1 MTIEDLIIPRKE
13 IIPGTDWESEVR
25 PILKSY
31 ADFIGDDMATPT
43 TEAELKTC
51 ENNLKTSLPTDLR
64 LFYSRFGAAKLQ
76 EGLLD
81 VNDFHYINK
90 DWGTQFLNNYTIPE
104 QEVLSKLIVFGD
116 FLGNGNCW
124 CFHTDSKEIFYFKH
138 DSKPNI
144 NGMFKTFG
152 QYIQALIIFS
162 QRDMAEGEL
171 DEEIESIVVELIGQ
185 ERVKFWQYFG
195 GWS

>member
-1 MTIEDLIIPRKE
+1 MTIKDLIIPKKE
-13 IIPGTDWESEVR
+13 IVPGTDWESEVR

-51 ENNLKTSLPTDLR
+51 ENNLKTTLPADLR
-64 LFYSRFGAAKLQ
+64 LFYSKFGAAKLQ
-76 EGLLD
+76 EGLFD
-81 VNDFHYINK
+81 VNDFSYISK
-90 DWGTQFLNNYTIPE
+90 DWGTQLLDNYTKLE
-104 QEVLSKLIVFGD
+104 QEVLSKLVVFGD
-116 FLGNGNCW
+116 YLGNGNCW
-124 CFHTDSKEIFYFKH
+124 CFHTDSKEIFYFNH

-152 QYIQALIIFS
+152 QYIQSLIIFS

-171 DEEIESIVVELIGQ
+171 DEEIENIVVGLIGQ
-185 ERVKFWQYFG
+185 ERVKVWQYFG